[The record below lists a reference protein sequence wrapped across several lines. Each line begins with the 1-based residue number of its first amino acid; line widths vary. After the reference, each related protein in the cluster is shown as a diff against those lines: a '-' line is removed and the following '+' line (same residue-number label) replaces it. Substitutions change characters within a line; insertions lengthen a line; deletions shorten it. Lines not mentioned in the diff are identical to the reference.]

1 MTPEVRKFL
10 LQRLKFLRDELLANN
25 LLANNLYEKRAGICY
40 AINYNPLGTPLRK
53 PAGTLTAIADLM
65 TEWPKWSGERT
76 FPVPHPE
83 GKCPRRAYYNLPI
96 WEGPYGALRRE
107 LLDYLIER
115 LK

>member
-1 MTPEVRKFL
+1 MRPDIRKFL
-10 LQRLKFLRDELLANN
+10 LQRLEFLRDEIR
-25 LLANNLYEKRAGICY
+25 ANNLYERRAGICY
-40 AINYNPLGTPLRK
+40 AINYNSFCTLLRK
-53 PAGTLTAIADLM
+53 PDGTLTAIVDLM
-65 TEWPKWSGERT
+65 TEWPKWSGERM

-83 GKCPRRAYYNLPI
+83 GKCPQRAFYNLPM

>member
-1 MTPEVRKFL
+1 MTPEVREFL
-10 LQRLKFLRDELLANN
+10 LQRLEFLRDELLANN
-25 LLANNLYEKRAGICY
+25 QQESRAGICY
-40 AINYNPLGTPLRK
+40 AVTYDSTGTPLRK
-53 PAGTLTAIADLM
+53 PPETAANLATLMA
-65 TEWPKWSGERT
+65 EWPKWSCERT

-83 GKCPRRAYYNLPI
+83 GKCPQQAFYNLPM

>member
-1 MTPEVRKFL
+1 MRPDIREFL
-10 LQRLKFLRDELLANN
+10 LQRLEFLRDELLVNG
-25 LLANNLYEKRAGICY
+25 LYERRAGICY
-40 AINYNPLGTPLRK
+40 AINYNSMGTPLRK
-53 PAGTLTAIADLM
+53 PAGTLTAIVDLM
-65 TEWPKWSGERT
+65 TQWPKWSGERT

-83 GKCPRRAYYNLPI
+83 GKCPQRAFYNLPI

>member
-10 LQRLKFLRDELLANN
+10 LRRLEVLRDELLANN
-25 LLANNLYEKRAGICY
+25 QQESRAGICH
-40 AINYNPLGTPLRK
+40 AINYNSMGTPLRK
-53 PAGTLTAIADLM
+53 PSGSLTAIADLM
-65 TEWPKWSGERT
+65 TQWPKWSGERT

-83 GKCPRRAYYNLPI
+83 GKCPRRAFYNLPI

>member
-1 MTPEVRKFL
+1 MKPDIQEFL
-10 LQRLKFLRDELLANN
+10 LQRLQFLRDELRVNG
-25 LLANNLYEKRAGICY
+25 LYENRAGICY
-40 AINYNPLGTPLRK
+40 AVTYDSTGAPLRR
-53 PAGTLTAIADLM
+53 PIDATANLVTLMA
-65 TEWPKWSGERT
+65 EWPKWSGERT

-83 GKCPRRAYYNLPI
+83 GKCPQLAFYNLPI